1 MPQNN
6 KISLFMKD
14 KGFYVVLALCIV
26 GASAA
31 AWVTANKTL
40 DSIEENNKK
49 IVEQSVSGEE
59 KIWKDDSPG
68 ISLPDTTAPVEQPVS
83 EAEKPLP
90 SSSSQPPASSSSGNT
105 ADSVAGSGQSKQ
117 QQSSPALSY
126 VLPLDS
132 LGVIT
137 PYSGGELVKNK
148 TLNVWRTHDGVDLK
162 GEKGAAVKAVA
173 DGVVEEIRVDPLWG
187 GMLVLSHSDGHLT
200 TYCGVTA
207 DKSLKEDSQVKAGQ
221 QLGTV
226 SEIPAEISMESHI
239 HLTFQKDGKYVD
251 PGTLLPL
258 KGENP

>member
-14 KGFYVVLALCIV
+14 KGFYIVLAVCIV

-68 ISLPDTTAPVEQPVS
+68 ISIPDTPVPAEQPVS

-105 ADSVAGSGQSKQ
+105 ADSVAGSEQPKQ

-137 PYSGGELVKNK
+137 SYSNGELVKNK
-148 TLNVWRTHDGVDLK
+148 TLNVWRTHDGVDLRA
-162 GEKGAAVKAVA
+162 EKGAAVKAVA
-173 DGVVEEIRVDPLWG
+173 DGTVAEVRVDPLWG
-187 GMLVLSHSDGHLT
+187 GTITLTHSDGHVT
-200 TYCGVTA
+200 TYCGVTV
-207 DKSLKEDSQVKAGQ
+207 DKNLKKDSQVKSGQ

-239 HLTFQKDGKYVD
+239 HLTFRKDDKYVD
-251 PGTLLPL
+251 PATLLPL
-258 KGENP
+258 KADQS